1 MTIVYTASRILGLSS
16 DAKPITVPTNFF
28 FFETDTLTEFLFD
41 GATWNAIGGG
51 GSLSDLE
58 FIESKVVAGDYFQVS
73 GDINSLND
81 TIEFIVPNNKTAF
94 LIEAKIV
101 IPTHSTLAGGTNGV
115 RRDQVA
121 ASLNIDGIVKDKT
134 NIGVTSNSLLGSS
147 ASDMIMGGGSG
158 AGTVGDGKFNVLG
171 ISLVGD
177 GIKVI
182 EIENILDNG
191 TAFATMS
198 GYFVDT

>member
-1 MTIVYTASRILGLSS
+1 MG
-16 DAKPITVPTNFF
+16 
-28 FFETDTLTEFLFD
+28 
-41 GATWNAIGGG
+41 
-51 GSLSDLE
+51 DLE
-58 FIESKVVAGDYFQVS
+58 YIQGFVLSGNYFQVS
-73 GDINSLND
+73 GSINAITD
-81 TIEFIVPNNKTAF
+81 TIEFIVPNAKTAF

-101 IPTHSTLAGGTNGV
+101 IPTHATLAGGTNGV

-121 ASLNIDGIVKDKT
+121 ASLNIDGIVKDQT

-182 EIENILDNG
+182 EIENTLDNG
-191 TAFATMS
+191 SAFATMS
-198 GYFVDT
+198 GYLVDT